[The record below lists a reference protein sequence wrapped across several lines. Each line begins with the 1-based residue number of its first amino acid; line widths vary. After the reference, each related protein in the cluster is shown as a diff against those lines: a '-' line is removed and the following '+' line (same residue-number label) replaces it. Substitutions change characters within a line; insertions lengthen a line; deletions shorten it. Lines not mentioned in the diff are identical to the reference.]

1 MDYDNDGI
9 LDLISGSYDPG
20 DIYLFRGVGK
30 GVYAKVETIIDKS
43 GLPVVH
49 HPVEFAKYERMKND
63 PAADADESIMARVA
77 SFGSWVAPVDWEAD
91 GDLDLLIGSFAGD
104 LFLRLNEGSREKP
117 AYGITSIP
125 VEADGKPLHVNM
137 HAAPVVADWNH
148 DGLWDLVVGSG
159 DGAVG
164 WFANIGTGMEPAFGP
179 YQPLVSPASDSK
191 FLEQNLRSTDPPT
204 HGVRAQICVT
214 DYNHDGR
221 LDLIL
226 GDYSDINWMR
236 DLNQA
241 GQNDWKALMD
251 IQARMISRV
260 AKLREALGRDQD
272 DKQLKAQLEK
282 LQQEFDRLEGKK
294 KAFITSSGR
303 ASFIWLF
310 LRKDLDSSEPVT
322 HAASTENKSLADA
335 AKSGRDPISMTV
347 AIVPVKGIERRWQ
360 LSVELAIA
368 PGWHIY
374 SDVPAGAAEKTTI
387 VYLELPRGVEVVGE
401 WERPVGMRS
410 LSDPSKKICSGTAEF
425 RQELRVIE
433 LVTDAPIH
441 IKVEY
446 QACTDKF
453 CLPPAVL
460 QAAVVVP
467 R

>member
-1 MDYDNDGI
+1 
-9 LDLISGSYDPG
+9 
-20 DIYLFRGVGK
+20 
-30 GVYAKVETIIDKS
+30 
-43 GLPVVH
+43 
-49 HPVEFAKYERMKND
+49 
-63 PAADADESIMARVA
+63 
-77 SFGSWVAPVDWEAD
+77 
-91 GDLDLLIGSFAGD
+91 LDLLIGSFAGD

-179 YQPLVSPASDSK
+179 YQPLVTPAADSK
-191 FLEQNLRSTDPPT
+191 FFEQNLRSSDPPT

-241 GQNDWKALMD
+241 RQEDWKALMD

-260 AKLREALGRDQD
+260 AKLREALGRDQE
-272 DKQLKAQLEK
+272 DKQLKAQLERM
-282 LQQEFDRLEGKK
+282 QQEFDRLDRKK
-294 KAFITSSGR
+294 KTFITSSGR

-310 LRKDLDSSEPVT
+310 LRKDRISSEPVT
-322 HAASTENKSLADA
+322 HAANGEETSLAEA
-335 AKSGRDPISMTV
+335 TKSKREPVSMTV
-347 AIVPVKGIERRWQ
+347 EVVPVKGTERRWQ

-368 PGWHIY
+368 AGWHIY
-374 SDVPAGAAEKTTI
+374 SDVPAGASERTTI
-387 VYLELPRGVEVVGE
+387 VHLELPRGVQVVGE
-401 WERPVGMRS
+401 WERPFGMRS
-410 LSDPSKKICSGTAEF
+410 LSDPGKKICSGTAVF
-425 RQELRVIE
+425 RQELSITE
-433 LVTDAPIH
+433 IATNAPIQ
-441 IKVEY
+441 IKVDY
-446 QACTDKF
+446 QACTDEF

-460 QAAVVVP
+460 QATVAVP